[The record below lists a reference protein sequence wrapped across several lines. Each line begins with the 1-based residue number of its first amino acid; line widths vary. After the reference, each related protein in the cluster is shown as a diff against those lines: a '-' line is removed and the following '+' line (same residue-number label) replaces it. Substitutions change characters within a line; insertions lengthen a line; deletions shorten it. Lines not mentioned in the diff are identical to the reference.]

1 MTEQKKAKRKLTV
14 KQKILIKSLVEGKSL
29 RESSKIA
36 GLNECYACYILKQ
49 PKIKEAFTECLERA
63 GLTDQ
68 AIADKIL
75 ALINAKKTM
84 FFSHQG
90 KVVDRR
96 EVEALDIQADITKFV
111 TKIKGHVIDRSQV
124 ETPGIEE
131 ILRQIADK
139 RQQQLK
145 HD

>member
-1 MTEQKKAKRKLTV
+1 MTEQKNVKHKLTV
-14 KQKILIKSLVEGKSL
+14 KQKILIKCLVEGKSL
-29 RESSKIA
+29 RKSSKIA
-36 GLNECYACYILKQ
+36 GLNECYACDLLKQ

-90 KVVDRR
+90 KVVDKR
-96 EVEALDIQADITKFV
+96 EVEALDIQADMTKFV

-124 ETPGIEE
+124 DVPGIEN
-131 ILRQIADK
+131 ILEQIALK

>member
-1 MTEQKKAKRKLTV
+1 
-14 KQKILIKSLVEGKSL
+14 
-29 RESSKIA
+29 
-36 GLNECYACYILKQ
+36 
-49 PKIKEAFTECLERA
+49 
-63 GLTDQ
+63 
-68 AIADKIL
+68 
-75 ALINAKKTM
+75 M

-90 KVVDRR
+90 KVMDKR
-96 EVEALDIQADITKFV
+96 EVAALDIQADMTKFV

-131 ILRQIADK
+131 ILEQIALK

>member
-1 MTEQKKAKRKLTV
+1 MTEQKNTKHKLTV
-14 KQKILIKSLVEGKSL
+14 KQRKLIKNLVEGKSL

-36 GLNECYACYILKQ
+36 GLNECYACDILKQ
-49 PKIKEAFTECLERA
+49 PKIKEAFTEGLERA

-75 ALINAKKTM
+75 TLINAKKTM

-90 KVVDRR
+90 KVMDKR
-96 EVEALDIQADITKFV
+96 EVEALDIQADMTKFV

-131 ILRQIADK
+131 ILRQIEQK
-139 RQQQLK
+139 RRHEQ
-145 HD
+145 

>member
-1 MTEQKKAKRKLTV
+1 MTEQKNVKRKLTV
-14 KQKILIKSLVEGKSL
+14 KQKILIKNLVEGKSL

-36 GLNECYACYILKQ
+36 GLNECYACDLLKQ

-90 KVVDRR
+90 KVVDKR
-96 EVEALDIQADITKFV
+96 EVAALDIQADMTKFV

-124 ETPGIEE
+124 DVPGIEN
-131 ILRQIADK
+131 ILEQIALK

>member
-1 MTEQKKAKRKLTV
+1 MTEQKKAKHELTV
-14 KQKILIKSLVEGKSL
+14 KQKILIKNLVEGKSL

-36 GLNECYACYILKQ
+36 GLNECYACDILKQ
-49 PKIKEAFTECLERA
+49 PKMKEAFTECLERA

-68 AIADKIL
+68 AIADKISV
-75 ALINAKKTM
+75 LINAKKTM

-90 KVVDRR
+90 KVMDER
-96 EVEALDIQADITKFV
+96 EVEAWDIQADMTKFA
-111 TKIKGHVIDRSQV
+111 TKIRGHVIDHSQV
-124 ETPGIEE
+124 DVPGIED
-131 ILRQIADK
+131 ILEQIALK